1 MNSLLLYNCWAFD
14 INCTKCAY
22 HDLANLYG
30 KHFEITCARNEN
42 SPNRILI
49 VNIMLI
55 IGYQIGTVQHM
66 PRNPV
71 FLHLLIA
78 SYLVHNQE
86 SLVVYNYSN
95 RNL

>member
-1 MNSLLLYNCWAFD
+1 MNSLLLYNCWAFNR
-14 INCTKCAY
+14 IVGQRIFPVARVCPQGRVV
-22 HDLANLYG
+22 LA
-30 KHFEITCARNEN
+30 
-42 SPNRILI
+42 SILI
-49 VNIMLI
+49 VNIMRI
-55 IGYQIGTVQHM
+55 IDYSIGTVQHM
-66 PRNPV
+66 PRYPV